1 MKHTALLFL
10 ICAETETIGLKAL
23 VKKAKPA
30 VLLLAI
36 SLLIAC
42 KENEQDRIVHRIVA
56 HFRDSQT
63 AYQNVFL
70 VGSTRQYDWNKESRE
85 WVPTRA
91 GDHTRIWIE
100 SLNAGRWRI
109 DHDPEI
115 CKWSGGAAPFS
126 EDRYLEAFDGRN
138 FLKIDHVYDNASRT
152 YGSRISEKRWG
163 RESKRLQWCTALM
176 KTLPTAQGIQELRN
190 FLLDVTLVQELRNFF
205 RHSPTSQR
213 KVIEIVDQGRRLLQI
228 EAATVWNNRV
238 VQNQRLV
245 FDPSRSDALVSSELS
260 FPDSN
265 GQLAVRLRWEVT
277 DWRQLAPTVW
287 IPTKWTSEMTPAFG
301 NPEPVRLTYQTERVA
316 HFSANDAA
324 VIFSAADV
332 TINKS
337 VAYPSQDSSRPLN
350 PRLYPR

>member
-1 MKHTALLFL
+1 MFQYLLKGIL
-10 ICAETETIGLKAL
+10 AGIAIK
-23 VKKAKPA
+23 
-30 VLLLAI
+30 LLA
-36 SLLIAC
+36 
-42 KENEQDRIVHRIVA
+42 N
-56 HFRDSQT
+56 
-63 AYQNVFL
+63 Y
-70 VGSTRQYDWNKESRE
+70 RQLS
-85 WVPTRA
+85 
-91 GDHTRIWIE
+91 
-100 SLNAGRWRI
+100 
-109 DHDPEI
+109 
-115 CKWSGGAAPFS
+115 
-126 EDRYLEAFDGRN
+126 
-138 FLKIDHVYDNASRT
+138 
-152 YGSRISEKRWG
+152 
-163 RESKRLQWCTALM
+163 
-176 KTLPTAQGIQELRN
+176 
-190 FLLDVTLVQELRNFF
+190 VQ
-205 RHSPTSQR
+205 
-213 KVIEIVDQGRRLLQI
+213 LLQI

-337 VAYPSQDSSRPLN
+337 VAYPSTGPSLQYSDVK
-350 PRLYPR
+350 